1 MTKYSRLTISPVRI
15 CAAAAA
21 TLRGVRRFRRPSW
34 IEFSTSFSRHLS
46 SFREYGTDTVIF
58 APNPSAFK
66 VSLTFRTHRSRT
78 HAPGGAPGISG
89 SSFLDGNFVESG
101 SNGIVVAVLLN
112 AKTSAIL
119 ASLTLAFKLLPSDIV
134 YGGVFSR
141 IIKRRNKRNRGAE

>member
-21 TLRGVRRFRRPSW
+21 TLRGVRRFKRPSW
-34 IEFSTSFSRHLS
+34 IEFSTSFHAICPLPES
-46 SFREYGTDTVIF
+46 YGTDTVIF

-66 VSLTFRTHRSRT
+66 VSLTFRTTRSRT

-101 SNGIVVAVLLN
+101 SNGIVVAVLLKV
-112 AKTSAIL
+112 KTSAIL
-119 ASLTLAFKLLPSDIV
+119 VSLTLAFKLLASDIV
-134 YGGVFSR
+134 
-141 IIKRRNKRNRGAE
+141 